1 MPEAFGSVVD
11 LFHDFVAVGGF
22 LVKKDEDSNAYVAFL
37 GFFKPACSCLV
48 FSFCCHRISN
58 LYCIWVILIFYRN
71 ILQGIILQNVVTK
84 MANDSIIEVKNL
96 TKMFNDFVAVDN
108 ISFDVKKG
116 EIFGLLGPNGAGKS
130 TTLRVLSTLAA
141 PTKGT
146 ATIGGYD
153 IVKDGTE
160 VRKLIGIVSEKMIM
174 YNRLTARENL
184 VFFGSLFNLPKDD
197 LNKRIDE
204 LLELVQLTKWKNAQ
218 VGTFSTG
225 MRQRMNVIRA
235 LLNMPQVLFLDE
247 PTLGL
252 DPQSSVEIRE
262 FIKKLNR
269 ENGTSIIVTTHMM
282 VDADLLCDRIG
293 IMDHAKIVALDTSTN
308 LKKMIS
314 GADTTILKLE
324 IGNLSPQIFQAVQ
337 DCKCVD
343 NVSQENSLHLRVIS
357 HGQEAFDNVIDAIRT
372 ADGKINSMEN
382 LQPTLED
389 VFLHITGHQVRD
401 SADQKIPIEQ
411 HRHYGAAPNR
421 IR

>member
-1 MPEAFGSVVD
+1 
-11 LFHDFVAVGGF
+11 LQ
-22 LVKKDEDSNAYVAFL
+22 
-37 GFFKPACSCLV
+37 
-48 FSFCCHRISN
+48 RTI
-58 LYCIWVILIFYRN
+58 YRGDALLEN
-71 ILQGIILQNVVTK
+71 DPII
-84 MANDSIIEVKNL
+84 DVKNL
-96 TKMFNDFVAVDN
+96 TKSFGDFVAVDS
-108 ISFDVKKG
+108 ISFNVKKG

-130 TTLRVLSTLAA
+130 TTLRVLSTLTR

-153 IVKDGTE
+153 IVKDDTE

-184 VFFGSLFNLPKDD
+184 VFFGSLFNLPKDI
-197 LNKRIDE
+197 LNRRIDE
-204 LLELVQLTKWKNAQ
+204 LLELVQLTQWKNAQ

-269 ENGTSIIVTTHMM
+269 EDGTSIIVTTHMM

-308 LKKMIS
+308 LKKTIS

-324 IGNLSPQIFQAVQ
+324 IGNLSPQIIEAIRA
-337 DCKCVD
+337 CKCVD
-343 NVSQENSLHLRVIS
+343 AVSQENSTHLRVIC
-357 HGQEAFDNVIDAIRT
+357 HGQEAFDSVIDGVRT
-372 ADGKINSMEN
+372 AEGKINSMEN

-389 VFLHITGHQVRD
+389 VFLHITGHEVRD
-401 SADQKIPIEQ
+401 SADQKIPMAR
-411 HRHYGAAPNR
+411 HRHFGEPAQGR

>member
-1 MPEAFGSVVD
+1 
-11 LFHDFVAVGGF
+11 
-22 LVKKDEDSNAYVAFL
+22 
-37 GFFKPACSCLV
+37 
-48 FSFCCHRISN
+48 
-58 LYCIWVILIFYRN
+58 
-71 ILQGIILQNVVTK
+71 
-84 MANDSIIEVKNL
+84 MANDSMIEVKNL
-96 TKMFNDFVAVDN
+96 TKMFNDFVAVDS

-130 TTLRVLSTLAA
+130 TTLRMLSTLAA

-153 IVKDGTE
+153 ILKHDTE

-184 VFFGSLFNLPKDD
+184 IFFGSLFDIPKDA

-225 MRQRMNVIRA
+225 MRQKMNVIRA

-262 FIKKLNR
+262 FVKKLNR
-269 ENGTSIIVTTHMM
+269 ENGITVIVTTHMM
-282 VDADLLCDRIG
+282 VDADLMCDRIA
-293 IMDHAKIVALDTSTN
+293 IVDHGKIVALDTSTN
-308 LKKMIS
+308 LKKSIS

-324 IGNLSPQIFQAVQ
+324 IGNLSPQIIEAINA
-337 DCKCVD
+337 CGCVD
-343 NVSQENSLHLRVIS
+343 AVTQENSMHLRVIS
-357 HGQEAFDNVIDAIRT
+357 HGQEAFDSVIDSVRASG
-372 ADGKINSMEN
+372 GKINSMEN

-401 SADQKIPIEQ
+401 SADQKIPME
-411 HRHYGAAPNR
+411 HRRFGQQTSNR

>member
-1 MPEAFGSVVD
+1 M
-11 LFHDFVAVGGF
+11 
-22 LVKKDEDSNAYVAFL
+22 
-37 GFFKPACSCLV
+37 
-48 FSFCCHRISN
+48 
-58 LYCIWVILIFYRN
+58 
-71 ILQGIILQNVVTK
+71 T
-84 MANDSIIEVKNL
+84 NDSIIEVKNL

-174 YNRLTARENL
+174 YNRLTARKNL
-184 VFFGSLFNLPKDD
+184 VFFGSLFNLPKDA

-269 ENGTSIIVTTHMM
+269 ENGTSIIITTHMM

-308 LKKMIS
+308 LKKTIS

-324 IGNLSPQIFQAVQ
+324 IGNLSPKIIQVVQ

-401 SADQKIPIEQ
+401 SADQKIPMEE
-411 HRHYGAAPNR
+411 HRHHRAAPNR

>member
-1 MPEAFGSVVD
+1 
-11 LFHDFVAVGGF
+11 
-22 LVKKDEDSNAYVAFL
+22 
-37 GFFKPACSCLV
+37 
-48 FSFCCHRISN
+48 
-58 LYCIWVILIFYRN
+58 
-71 ILQGIILQNVVTK
+71 
-84 MANDSIIEVKNL
+84 MANESMIEAKNL
-96 TKMFNDFVAVDN
+96 TKMFNDFVAVDS

-130 TTLRVLSTLAA
+130 TTLRMLSTLAA

-153 IVKDGTE
+153 IVKHDTE

-184 VFFGSLFNLPKDD
+184 IFFGSLFDIPKDA

-225 MRQRMNVIRA
+225 MKQKMNVIRA

-269 ENGTSIIVTTHMM
+269 ENGITVIVTTHMM
-282 VDADLLCDRIG
+282 VDADLMCDRIA
-293 IMDHAKIVALDTSTN
+293 IVDHGKIVALDTSTN
-308 LKKMIS
+308 LKKSIS

-324 IGNLSPQIFQAVQ
+324 IGNLSPQIIEAINA
-337 DCKCVD
+337 CGCVD
-343 NVSQENSLHLRVIS
+343 AVTQENSYPAGLSSQSRPASVRQVWLHHLPP
-357 HGQEAFDNVIDAIRT
+357 GPGT
-372 ADGKINSMEN
+372 
-382 LQPTLED
+382 
-389 VFLHITGHQVRD
+389 
-401 SADQKIPIEQ
+401 
-411 HRHYGAAPNR
+411 RHDP
-421 IR
+421 